1 MTNRQAQ
8 AGRPLQQNSWARRH
22 RDGGLKTSRMRAG
35 LAIVLLACATA
46 CAALDQLRALVQ
58 PPRFEE
64 AEGQRAEIR
73 LVGPGPG
80 RPLGGAAVRIWT
92 KVTNPNS
99 FGVTLGTLSGTL
111 FLEGN
116 RAATADFPLGLPL
129 TAGQDNVIPIDLTVS
144 FSDLP
149 ALADTLRRAARD
161 ETIPYALDGTIGVD
175 AGRLGQPVFGPM
187 TLLRGDLRV
196 R

>member
-1 MTNRQAQ
+1 
-8 AGRPLQQNSWARRH
+8 
-22 RDGGLKTSRMRAG
+22 MRTA
-35 LAIVLLACATA
+35 LMIVLLACSTGCAT
-46 CAALDQLRALVQ
+46 LEQLRALVQ

-73 LVGPGPG
+73 LVGPAAG

-99 FGVTLGTLSGTL
+99 FGITLGTLSGTL
-111 FLEGN
+111 SLEGN

-129 TAGQDNVIPIDLTVS
+129 TAGQENVIPIDLTIS

-149 ALADTLRRAARD
+149 GLADTIRRAARD
-161 ETIPYALDGTIGVD
+161 ESIPYTLDGTIGVD

-187 TLLRGDLRV
+187 TLVRGNLRV

>member
-1 MTNRQAQ
+1 MSPVRLA
-8 AGRPLQQNSWARRH
+8 S
-22 RDGGLKTSRMRAG
+22 
-35 LAIVLLACATA
+35 AIVLLACSTA
-46 CAALDQLRALVQ
+46 CATLDQLRALVQ

-73 LVGPGPG
+73 LVGPGAG

-99 FGVTLGTLSGTL
+99 FGITLGTLSGSL

-129 TAGQDNVIPIDLTVS
+129 TAGQENVVPIDLTIS

-149 ALADTLRRAARD
+149 GLANTLRRAARD
-161 ETIPYALDGTIGVD
+161 ETIPYTLDGTIGVD

-187 TLLRGDLRV
+187 TLVRGGLRIR
-196 R
+196 

>member
-1 MTNRQAQ
+1 
-8 AGRPLQQNSWARRH
+8 
-22 RDGGLKTSRMRAG
+22 MRTWLMVG
-35 LAIVLLACATA
+35 VLACSAGCAT
-46 CAALDQLRALVQ
+46 LGQLGALVQ

-73 LVGPGPG
+73 LVGPGAG

-111 FLEGN
+111 FLEGS
-116 RAATADFPLGLPL
+116 RAASADFPLGLPL
-129 TAGQDNVIPIDLTVS
+129 SARQENVIPIDLTIS

-149 ALADTLRRAARD
+149 GLADTIRRAARN
-161 ETIPYALDGTIGVD
+161 EAVPYTLDGTIGLD

-187 TLLRGDLRV
+187 TLVRGDLRV

>member
-1 MTNRQAQ
+1 MLRLRTA
-8 AGRPLQQNSWARRH
+8 AVA
-22 RDGGLKTSRMRAG
+22 
-35 LAIVLLACATA
+35 VLLACSTGCAT
-46 CAALDQLRALVQ
+46 LEQLRALVQ
-58 PPRFEE
+58 APRFEE

-73 LVGPGPG
+73 VLGPGAG

-92 KVTNPNS
+92 KVRNPNS
-99 FGVTLGTLSGTL
+99 FGITLGTLAGTL

-116 RAATADFPLGLPL
+116 RAATADFPMGLPL
-129 TAGQDNVIPIDLTVS
+129 TAGQEHVVPIDLTIS

-149 ALADTLRRAARD
+149 GLANTLRRAAGN
-161 ETIPYALDGTIGVD
+161 ESIPYTLDGTIGVD

-187 TLLRGDLRV
+187 TLVRGDLRV

>member
-1 MTNRQAQ
+1 MEQMSRLRATLAAVLV
-8 AGRPLQQNSWARRH
+8 AGS
-22 RDGGLKTSRMRAG
+22 AG
-35 LAIVLLACATA
+35 
-46 CAALDQLRALVQ
+46 CAALEQLRALVQ
-58 PPRFEE
+58 APRFEE
-64 AEGQRAEIR
+64 AQGQRAEIR
-73 LVGPGPG
+73 LVGPGAG

-99 FGVTLGTLSGTL
+99 FGITLGTLSGTL

-129 TAGQDNVIPIDLTVS
+129 SAGQEHVVPIDLTIS

-149 ALADTLRRAARD
+149 GLANTLRRTGTSEA
-161 ETIPYALDGTIGVD
+161 IPYTLDGTVGVD

-187 TLLRGDLRV
+187 TLVRGDLRV